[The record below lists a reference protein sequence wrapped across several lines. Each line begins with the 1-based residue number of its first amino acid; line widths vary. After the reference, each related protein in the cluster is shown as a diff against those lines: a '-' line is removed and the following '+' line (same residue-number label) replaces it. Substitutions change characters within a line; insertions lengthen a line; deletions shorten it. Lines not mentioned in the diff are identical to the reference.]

1 MEELV
6 ALVSKKT
13 GLSQMMA
20 QVAVN
25 VVLDYLKK
33 KLPVPIAAQLA
44 AFLNNPGQVTITEQ
58 LIGGLV
64 SKAGQAAKKKKKTTK
79 K

>member
-1 MEELV
+1 MDELV

-33 KLPVPIAAQLA
+33 KLPAPSAAQLTG
-44 AFLNNPGQVTITEQ
+44 FLNNPGQVAMAEQ

-64 SKAGQAAKKKKKTTK
+64 SKAGQAAKSKKKMTK